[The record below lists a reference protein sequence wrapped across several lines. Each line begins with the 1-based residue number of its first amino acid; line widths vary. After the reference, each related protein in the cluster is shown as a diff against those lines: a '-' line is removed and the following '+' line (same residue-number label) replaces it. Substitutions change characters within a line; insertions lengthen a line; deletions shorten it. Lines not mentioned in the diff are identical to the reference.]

1 MALGKAAVIAAWIW
15 GFASF
20 FVAPTSPITM
30 WGRLVFYILFVAHAA
45 ECAIFFAKIKA
56 APGSL
61 GENISKTM
69 IFGAF
74 HLNELGNPENA
85 HSA

>member
-1 MALGKAAVIAAWIW
+1 MALGKAVVIAAWIW

-20 FVAPTSPITM
+20 FVAPASPITA
-30 WGRLVFYILFVAHAA
+30 WGRLVFYILMIAHAA
-45 ECAIFFAKIKA
+45 ECAMFFSKIKS

-69 IFGAF
+69 IFGMF
-74 HLNELGNPENA
+74 HLNEIPDPQ
-85 HSA
+85 

>member
-1 MALGKAAVIAAWIW
+1 MAVGRAAIIAAWIW
-15 GFASF
+15 GMASF

-30 WGRLVFYILFVAHAA
+30 WGRLVFYILLVAHAA
-45 ECAIFFAKIKA
+45 ECAIFFAKLKA

-61 GENISKTM
+61 GENVSKTM

-74 HLNELGNPENA
+74 HLNELNEPE
-85 HSA
+85 ST

>member
-1 MALGKAAVIAAWIW
+1 MAVGRAAVIAAWTW
-15 GFASF
+15 GLASF

-30 WGRLVFYILFVAHAA
+30 WGRLIFYILLVAHTA
-45 ECAIFFAKIKA
+45 ECAIFFTKLKA

-74 HLNELGNPENA
+74 HLNEINAPE
-85 HSA
+85 SS

>member
-1 MALGKAAVIAAWIW
+1 MALGKGVVLAAWIW

-20 FVAPTSPITM
+20 FVAPTSPITA
-30 WGRLVFYILFVAHAA
+30 WGRLVFYILLIAHAA
-45 ECAIFFAKIKA
+45 ECAIFFSKIKE

-69 IFGAF
+69 IFGMF
-74 HLNELGNPENA
+74 HLNELPDPEA
-85 HSA
+85 G

>member
-1 MALGKAAVIAAWIW
+1 MAVGKAAVIAAWIW
-15 GFASF
+15 GLASF
-20 FVAPTSPITM
+20 FVAPASPITM
-30 WGRLVFYILFVAHAA
+30 WGRLIFYILLVAPAA
-45 ECAIFFAKIKA
+45 EFAIFLTKLKV

-74 HLNELGNPENA
+74 HLNEINAPE
-85 HSA
+85 SS